1 MTRTA
6 RKPAADPTIAI
17 GAVRVSKDEQTL
29 SPEAQRDAM
38 ARWCAAHGVTLAA
51 VFEDID
57 VCGAAPLDERAGLLA
72 ALDALPAHG
81 AGLLLVA
88 KRDRLSRDPILTAMV
103 ERLAERSGAR
113 LVSAAGEGTEDDG
126 PASILMRRIVDAFAE
141 YERALIRART
151 RDALA
156 VLRKRGVH
164 LGGEALGWRRTD
176 ATDEAGHR
184 VVAEVQ
190 DEAAAVRRI
199 LALRGEGL
207 TLRAI
212 AQTLTDEGFQTKRGG
227 AWFASTVRAVLAR
240 EAA

>member
-1 MTRTA
+1 MTRNA
-6 RKPAADPTIAI
+6 RRPAADPTVAV
-17 GAVRVSKDEQTL
+17 GAVRVSKDDQTL

-38 ARWCAAHGVTLAA
+38 TRWCEAHGVRLAA
-51 VFEDID
+51 VFEDLD
-57 VCGAAPLDERAGLLA
+57 VSGGAPLDKRPGMLA
-72 ALDALPAHG
+72 ALDALPVHA

-88 KRDRLSRDPILTAMV
+88 KRDRLSRDPITSAMI
-103 ERLAERSGAR
+103 ERLAQRHGAR
-113 LVSAAGEGTEDDG
+113 VASCAGEGTDADD
-126 PASILMRRIVDAFAE
+126 PASVLMRRMVDAFSE
-141 YERALIRART
+141 YERQLIKART

-156 VLRKRGVH
+156 VLRKRGVR

-176 ATDEAGHR
+176 ATDEAGRR

-199 LALRGEGL
+199 LALRGEGR

-212 AQTLTDEGFQTKRGG
+212 AATLTGEGFQTKRGG